1 MAKGGGEGSGGGT
14 PQRRTIQLQ
23 PEALADL
30 KFWVQQDRRIAP
42 KALDLI
48 EAARRDPC
56 AGLGKPEPLRNLGPD
71 VWSRR
76 ITQEDR
82 LVYRVTDAHIDV
94 LQARYH
100 Y

>member
-1 MAKGGGEGSGGGT
+1 VTRRGDRAA
-14 PQRRTIQLQ
+14 PRRTIQLQ
-23 PEALADL
+23 PEALEDL
-30 KFWVQQDRRIAP
+30 RFWVQQDRRVAAKVI
-42 KALDLI
+42 DLI
-48 EAARRDPC
+48 EAARRDPF
-56 AGLGKPEPLRNLGPD
+56 AGIGKPEPLRNLGSD

-82 LVYRVTDAHIDV
+82 LVYRVTDTHIDV

>member
-1 MAKGGGEGSGGGT
+1 MGSEG
-14 PQRRTIQLQ
+14 RRRLQIQ
-23 PEALADL
+23 PEALQDL
-30 KFWVQQDRRIAP
+30 EHWVAHDRKIAL
-42 KALDLI
+42 KVIRLI
-48 EAARRDPC
+48 EAARRTPFE
-56 AGLGKPEPLRNLGPD
+56 GIGKPELLKNLGPD

-82 LVYRVTDAHIDV
+82 LVYRVLADGIDV